1 MSEENVEIVRGLLD
15 AWSRRKFDAILKL
28 IHEDIEW
35 HPALTAGGMEG
46 TVYRGHRDI
55 ESWLREL
62 DDVWAELSHEIEEAR
77 DIGEGRVLVLG
88 HFHAVGRESGVPI
101 DHPQGFLF
109 TIDDGKVA
117 VAWAFASQ
125 EQALEATGLRE

>member
-1 MSEENVEIVRGLLD
+1 MSQENVEVVRGLLD
-15 AWSRRKFDAILKL
+15 AWSQRRVDAILNL

-35 HPALTAGGMEG
+35 HPALAGGMEG

-55 ESWLREL
+55 RSWLREL

-77 DIGEGRVLVLG
+77 DVGEGRVLVLG

-101 DHPQGFLF
+101 NQPQGFLF

-117 VAWAFASQ
+117 VGWAFASQ
-125 EQALEATGLRE
+125 EQALEAAGLSE